1 MDKQQCFLNISS
13 EFILTKRL
21 SVLKKP
27 AIVNILNLGM
37 YANVYLINTW
47 KEIKMGEGIV
57 WAREEVLM
65 INYESEK
72 KTLEDPLEILSGRVS
87 QKILIVKKS

>member
-1 MDKQQCFLNISS
+1 
-13 EFILTKRL
+13 
-21 SVLKKP
+21 
-27 AIVNILNLGM
+27 M

>member
-1 MDKQQCFLNISS
+1 
-13 EFILTKRL
+13 
-21 SVLKKP
+21 
-27 AIVNILNLGM
+27 M

-47 KEIKMGEGIV
+47 KEIKMEEGIV
-57 WAREEVLM
+57 WSREEVLM

-87 QKILIVKKS
+87 KKILIVKKS

>member
-1 MDKQQCFLNISS
+1 
-13 EFILTKRL
+13 
-21 SVLKKP
+21 
-27 AIVNILNLGM
+27 M

-47 KEIKMGEGIV
+47 KEIKMEEGIV
-57 WAREEVLM
+57 WSREEVLM